1 MGSRPEGRSDGGVSL
16 PPAKPHET
24 MSVLAR
30 PRPVVEISL
39 LRQSLGAL
47 AERRTCCDHCR
58 RTPLVGERI
67 YLYAATAEDDSTSA
81 RSGEAGRRAGGKV
94 ERLLC
99 ELCRHLRREAPDRSE
114 LVHSAESAGSVRV
127 RRA

>member
-1 MGSRPEGRSDGGVSL
+1 
-16 PPAKPHET
+16 

-47 AERRTCCDHCR
+47 AQTRVHCDHCR
-58 RTPLVGERI
+58 RTPLVGERV
-67 YLYAATAEDDSTSA
+67 YMYAAA
-81 RSGEAGRRAGGKV
+81 AG
-94 ERLLC
+94 ERLVC
-99 ELCRHLRREAPDRSE
+99 ELCRHLRRESPQRSE
-114 LVHSAESAGSVRV
+114 LVHSAENEGAVRV

>member
-1 MGSRPEGRSDGGVSL
+1 
-16 PPAKPHET
+16 

-39 LRQSLGAL
+39 LRQSVGAL

-58 RTPLVGERI
+58 RTPLVGERV
-67 YLYAATAEDDSTSA
+67 YLYAA
-81 RSGEAGRRAGGKV
+81 

-99 ELCRHLRREAPDRSE
+99 ELCRHLRREAPERSE

>member
-1 MGSRPEGRSDGGVSL
+1 MGSRPDGASDGGVSL

-24 MSVLAR
+24 MNVLTR

-39 LRQSLGAL
+39 LRQSVGAM
-47 AERRTCCDHCR
+47 AEKRTHCDHCR
-58 RTPLVGERI
+58 RTPLVGERV
-67 YLYAATAEDDSTSA
+67 YVYAAA
-81 RSGEAGRRAGGKV
+81 AG
-94 ERLLC
+94 ERLVC
-99 ELCRHLRREAPDRSE
+99 ELCRHLRREAPQRSE

>member
-1 MGSRPEGRSDGGVSL
+1 
-16 PPAKPHET
+16 

-39 LRQSLGAL
+39 LRHSLGAL
-47 AERRTCCDHCR
+47 AERRTRCDHCR
-58 RTPLVGERI
+58 RTPLVGERV
-67 YLYAATAEDDSTSA
+67 YVYAAA
-81 RSGEAGRRAGGKV
+81 AG
-94 ERLLC
+94 ERLVC
-99 ELCRHLRREAPDRSE
+99 ELCRHLRREPPQRSE